1 MRVIL
6 GGKMEREKSLFYKLK
21 LLVLR
26 EVTAIISIGSFLSV
40 VINTFNRR
48 PISNIIAPFV
58 LGIITLTLH
67 IFTRKSKSV
76 EGIRLGLMIFLCN
89 IYIPLGWYTS
99 PGSTSAFPYYT
110 LGILFIC
117 AFLIEK
123 KKELLITAIS
133 VVQIQLLLW
142 YETVHPAKFY
152 TYDDIVYRSFDLG
165 INITAVIIIIVYI
178 LHKITM
184 TSLKRDEE
192 LRIMS
197 ITDQLTNLYNR
208 RYIINKLEEIYNVSQ
223 KTKEEFSLAILD
235 LNKFKFI
242 NDTYGHLVGDKVLVA
257 VGNLLKSLNGDDLL
271 IGRYGGDEFMLIFKN
286 TTYTETK
293 EFIEELKKKFKYLER
308 DFKGINLE
316 FSIGLCSNQKNT
328 LEEMIHYADR
338 HLYIDKERS

>member
-1 MRVIL
+1 MWLV
-6 GGKMEREKSLFYKLK
+6 GGMMERENSLFYKLK

-26 EVTAIISIGSFLSV
+26 EVTVIISIGAFFSV
-40 VINTFNRR
+40 LINIFNRR
-48 PISNIIAPFV
+48 PISNIIAPLI
-58 LGIITLTLH
+58 LGMITIMLYV
-67 IFTRKSKSV
+67 FTKNKKKVNRV
-76 EGIRLGLMIFLCN
+76 RIGLMIFLCN
-89 IYIPLGWYTS
+89 IYIPIGWYTS
-99 PGSTSAFPYYT
+99 PGSTSAFPYYA

-123 KKELLITAIS
+123 KIELVITAIS
-133 VVQIQLLLW
+133 VVQIQILLW
-142 YETVHPAKFY
+142 YETVNPSKFY
-152 TYDDIVYRSFDLG
+152 TYDDVVYRSFDLG

-208 RYIINKLEEIYNVSQ
+208 RYIINQLEEIYARTSVNNA
-223 KTKEEFSLAILD
+223 EFSLAILD

-242 NDTYGHLVGDKVLVA
+242 NDTYGHMVGDDVLVA
-257 VGNLLKSLNGDDLL
+257 IGNLLRSLNKEDLL
-271 IGRYGGDEFMLIFKN
+271 IGRYGGDEFMLIFQN
-286 TTYTETK
+286 MTYIETK
-293 EFIEELKKKFKYLER
+293 NFIEDLKKKFKYLER

-316 FSIGLCSNQKNT
+316 FSIGLCSNKNNS

-338 HLYIDKERS
+338 HLYKDKERS